1 MKRAAS
7 AKSVSEIIR
16 KSAFV
21 KDSDNGVGKA
31 GLILAE
37 MAAMDVDIK
46 EKVAILDFG
55 AQYGKVIDRR
65 VRECNVY
72 SELLPLSTSA
82 ADLKARDY
90 KAIIISG
97 GPQSVYA
104 ENAPK
109 YDPEIFNLGI
119 PILGICYGFQIIN
132 KHFGGHVASSK
143 IRSDAVLDIRVDNK
157 CQLFIGLGEIQSV
170 LLTHGDSVKKD
181 GSAPGFKII
190 AETLSENNDHVVVAG
205 IANEEKK
212 IYGVQFHPEV
222 DLTKE
227 GTAMFNQFLH
237 SISGISSHY
246 TISNREQMCID
257 HIKEVVGDKNVLVM
271 VSGGV
276 DSTVCAA
283 LLHKALGP
291 HRVVAVHIDNGFM
304 RYKES
309 EAVVSSLNQL
319 GLDVKC
325 FWCIDKFLE
334 GKLTIGKIESQQ
346 LRYVTN
352 PEDKRMII
360 GDTFIRC
367 KDSIVEELKL
377 NTDMFFAQGTLR
389 PDLIESASALA
400 SGCADTIKTHH
411 NDTALVRELRD
422 LGKVIEPLKD
432 FHKDEVRE
440 LGRALGLPETI
451 VNRHP
456 FPGPGLAI
464 RIICAEKP
472 YFNEFYHTTQETV
485 EREVK
490 ECLGNEFYGSVMPIR
505 TVGVQGDKRTYSYAA
520 VISTSKIEVPWG
532 LVDKFAKRL
541 PGTAKALNRVCFAFG
556 KPIIKPVTNITPT
569 RLSEGVIEKLRK
581 VDHIVTQVLNGLKS
595 DGAKDPELPVSM
607 HLIQQMP
614 VVLIPVHFGAPDR
627 ETTVHGTML
636 HSIVLRPFITRDF
649 MTGMNALPGRDVPV
663 IVFETIV
670 RRIMAEVPLISRVLL
685 DLTSKPPGTTEWE

>member
-7 AKSVSEIIR
+7 AKSVSDIIR
-16 KSAFV
+16 KSAFLNECGT
-21 KDSDNGVGKA
+21 DNGVGST

-37 MAAMDVDIK
+37 MTAMDVDIT

-72 SELLPLSTSA
+72 TEMLPLSTSA
-82 ADLKARDY
+82 ADLKERDY

-104 ENAPK
+104 ADAPT
-109 YDPEIFNLGI
+109 YDPAIFDLGV

-132 KHFGGHVASSK
+132 KHFGGTVANSK
-143 IRSDAVLDIRVDNK
+143 IRSDGVMEIKVNPK
-157 CQLFIGLGEIQSV
+157 NELFVGLSDLQSV

-181 GSAPGFKII
+181 CVAPGFQVIAHTIDEDEDRII
-190 AETLSENNDHVVVAG
+190 VAG
-205 IANEEKK
+205 ICNEEKK

-227 GTAMFNQFLH
+227 GVSMFNQFLH
-237 SISGISSHY
+237 SIAGISSHY
-246 TISNREQMCID
+246 TIANREQMCID

-283 LLHKALGP
+283 LLHKALGAE
-291 HRVVAVHIDNGFM
+291 RVVAIHIDNGFM

-309 EAVVSSLNQL
+309 EAVVSSLNKL

-325 FWCIDKFLE
+325 FYCIDTFLNA
-334 GKLTIGKIESQQ
+334 KLSQNT
-346 LRYVTN
+346 LRFVTN
-352 PEDKRMII
+352 PEEKRMII

-367 KDSIVEELKL
+367 KDNIVEELKL

-472 YFNEFYHTTQETV
+472 FVGDLFNETAESV
-485 EREVK
+485 NREVT
-490 ECLGNEFYGSVMPIR
+490 ETLGEEFFGRVMPIR

-520 VISTSKIEVPWG
+520 VLSTSLTNVPWEV
-532 LVDKFAKRL
+532 VDKFAKKL
-541 PGTAKALNRVCFAFG
+541 PGIAKALNRVCFAFG
-556 KPIIKPVTNITPT
+556 EPIQSPILDITPT

-581 VDHIVTQVLNGLKS
+581 VDHIVTQVLNGLNFN
-595 DGAKDPELPVSM
+595 GEKDPNLPVSM
-607 HLIQQMP
+607 HMIQQMP
-614 VVLIPVHFGAPDR
+614 VVLIPIQFGYVDVDNSIPH
-627 ETTVHGTML
+627 TVL

-649 MTGMNALPGRDVPV
+649 MTGTNALPGRDIPV

-670 RRIMAEVPLISRVLL
+670 RRIMTEVPLISRVLL